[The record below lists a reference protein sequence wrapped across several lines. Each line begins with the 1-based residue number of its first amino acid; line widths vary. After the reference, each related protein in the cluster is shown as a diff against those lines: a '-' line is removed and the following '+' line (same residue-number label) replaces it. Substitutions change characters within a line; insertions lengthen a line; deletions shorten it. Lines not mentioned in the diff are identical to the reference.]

1 MIDSLIDSI
10 ARCVSATLRTSI
22 WVESGIRAPASSKA
36 MIANATAS
44 STSEKP
50 FLPFISLGSRRKYHD
65 SVVGP
70 GRGAGPV
77 LVDEV
82 GRRGIL
88 KFEIVRESPR
98 GADRAVQRAAGE
110 HENRLLVVGG
120 GRKIDEPQAGKRGK
134 CGRGRTARAGATGS
148 GAGRDRIVGLAVPLV
163 PEEPE
168 NVRVRR
174 VCVGKARQ
182 IARNRG
188 KRKSDPRLVF
198 HLRGI
203 LQP

>member
-50 FLPFISLGSRRKYHD
+50 FLPFISLGSRRKDHD
-65 SVVGP
+65 SVVDP

-82 GRRGIL
+82 GRCGIL
-88 KFEIVRESPR
+88 KFEIVREIPR
-98 GADRAVQRAAGE
+98 GADRAVQCAAGE
-110 HENRLLVVGG
+110 HEDRPLVVS
-120 GRKIDEPQAGKRGK
+120 RSRNIIYPQTGKGGKRG
-134 CGRGRTARAGATGS
+134 RRWTARAGAAGS

-163 PEEPE
+163 P
-168 NVRVRR
+168 
-174 VCVGKARQ
+174 K
-182 IARNRG
+182 
-188 KRKSDPRLVF
+188 
-198 HLRGI
+198 
-203 LQP
+203 